1 MRILLAEDERD
12 LNKIITQK
20 LTDDGYSVDSFFDGK
35 EAMDILSY
43 TDYDAVI
50 LDIMMPKADGF
61 EVLRSLR
68 DAGKTTPVLFLTAR
82 DAISDRVK
90 GLDSGANDYMV
101 KPFSFEELT
110 ARLQLP

>member
-12 LNKIITQK
+12 LNNIITQK
-20 LTDDGYSVDSFFDGK
+20 LTADGYSVDRCYDGK

-50 LDIMMPKADGF
+50 LDIMMPKADGL

-68 DAGKTTPVLFLTAR
+68 ASGKATPVLF
-82 DAISDRVK
+82 
-90 GLDSGANDYMV
+90 
-101 KPFSFEELT
+101 
-110 ARLQLP
+110 